1 MEGGSKIWIKRF
13 AGLSLVLI
21 LIAVAAW
28 SQSTD
33 VLEKMDVN
41 ENHIL
46 KLEGGEQH
54 SIELSEIGYYIAFRS
69 TENSSLPEL
78 KLIDSEG
85 IEIEGREPG
94 LFESN
99 NRRPDSTG
107 KIVYVPV
114 RVFEIPADGEYVL
127 VNEGNT
133 TLWLVDE
140 LEIQASLLSDIS
152 VVVTIIS
159 CCLGFTMAI
168 ITLVMGLILLRQKG
182 RAPGT
187 EIIIQQQNIMTTDEL
202 FRNYNSDKNYQVPD
216 PFFKMEKELD
226 DSVIEKELEHKDELF
241 SNQKQITED
250 DKETENNWKNWD
262 EG

>member
-1 MEGGSKIWIKRF
+1 M
-13 AGLSLVLI
+13 
-21 LIAVAAW
+21 
-28 SQSTD
+28 
-33 VLEKMDVN
+33 
-41 ENHIL
+41 
-46 KLEGGEQH
+46 
-54 SIELSEIGYYIAFRS
+54 
-69 TENSSLPEL
+69 
-78 KLIDSEG
+78 
-85 IEIEGREPG
+85 
-94 LFESN
+94 
-99 NRRPDSTG
+99 
-107 KIVYVPV
+107 
-114 RVFEIPADGEYVL
+114 
-127 VNEGNT
+127 NEGNT

-216 PFFKMEKELD
+216 PFFKMEKESD
-226 DSVIEKELEHKDELF
+226 DSVIEKELEHKDELL

-250 DKETENNWKNWD
+250 NKETENNWKNWD